1 MEQVIVIKYNPITK
15 TLEIKENEFT
25 TFEAFG
31 VLEAAKQ
38 MIANGWLNEEGQ

>member
-1 MEQVIVIKYNPITK
+1 MEQSIKVTFDPISRE
-15 TLEIKENEFT
+15 LRIAENDFT

-38 MIANGWLNEEGQ
+38 MIANGWLKGEEE